1 MNQPLATR
9 DQLLREARK
18 VFADK
23 GFNGGSV
30 RAITS
35 AAGANLGAVSY
46 HFGSKEALYH
56 AVLASVWAEAGEA
69 VARESRREA
78 PPLDRL
84 EAILGVIFMQVAAQP
99 DLGRLMLREL
109 AETRPVPPPIREH
122 LGRLAGTIKAIL
134 AEGQADGSIVAGDPQ
149 LLVLSFMAQPFH
161 VLAVRDR
168 LRDVL
173 GLPAQEEAVFERVVN
188 NAVAFARRG
197 LSAPGRSA

>member
-1 MNQPLATR
+1 MNQVLATR

-23 GFNGGSV
+23 GFDGGSV

-46 HFGSKEALYH
+46 HFGSKEGLYH
-56 AVLASVWAEAGEA
+56 AVLASVWAETGEA
-69 VARESRREA
+69 VERESRREA

-84 EAILGVIFMQVAAQP
+84 EAILRVIFAQVAAQP

-109 AETRPVPPPIREH
+109 AETRPVPAPIQTA
-122 LGRLAGTIKAIL
+122 LGRLAGTLKATL
-134 AEGQADGSIVAGDPQ
+134 AEGQADGSVVAGDPQ
-149 LLVLSFMAQPFH
+149 LLILSIMAQPFH
-161 VLAVRDR
+161 VLAVRNK

-173 GLPAQEEAVFERVVN
+173 GLPAQEEDVFARVVD

-197 LSAPGRSA
+197 LSATGRTA